1 MKKILFL
8 LMTMPLLIAQTADE
22 QDLRTIIEKIK
33 IFRLTQELDLR
44 TEQTAILFPRLDE
57 LQKIEKLYNEQKRQ
71 ILAELKG
78 LLDRNAGDEELTLVL
93 SRYQTMNR
101 QKVEVQLV
109 KTEEIKKILTPVQQ
123 ARYLIFEDEFNRE
136 IRAMI
141 REVKKLKRSKN

>member
-8 LMTMPLLIAQTADE
+8 LMMIPLLIAQTADE
-22 QDLRTIIEKIK
+22 QDLRAVIEKIK
-33 IFRLTQELDLR
+33 ICRLTQELDLR

-141 REVKKLKRSKN
+141 KEVKKLKRSKN